1 MSASNTYDLI
11 VAGGGAAG
19 FFSAIRTAEKHPN
32 WKILILEKSAKLLSK
47 VLISGG
53 GRCNVTHHCFDVE
66 ELCLRYPRGGDY
78 LKPHFWA
85 FGPEQTQDWFE
96 SKNVPLKTESDGR
109 MFPTS
114 DSSGSI
120 ANCLLKS
127 AERANIKVQTREGLE
142 RIEQGNGTYTIT
154 TDKETYACR
163 NLVLAFGGLPKL
175 IQYDLLGNL
184 NLDIVDPVPSLFT
197 FNIEMH
203 PLRDLSGVSVPDA
216 EVQVVG
222 LKRKDRGPL
231 LITHWGLSGPAVLR
245 SSAWLARELH
255 DKDYRF
261 QVAVN
266 WTGQDKNAVIQSLKH
281 FAEQHPKK
289 QIVSHSP
296 LEHISTRLW
305 QSLAGT
311 VIKESYRNWAES
323 GKKTYAALADKLCS
337 DVYQADGKTTF
348 KEEFVTAGGI
358 SLDNLDE
365 NFQLKE
371 WPGIYVAGELAD
383 IDGITG
389 GFNFQA
395 AWTAGDAIARVIR

>member
-1 MSASNTYDLI
+1 MSASNTYDLL

-19 FFSAIRTAEKHPN
+19 FFTAIRTAEKHPD

-53 GRCNVTHHCFDVE
+53 GRCNVTHHCFDAE
-66 ELCLRYPRGGDY
+66 ELSTRYPRGGEY

-85 FGPEQTQDWFE
+85 FGAEQTKDWFE
-96 SKNVPLKTESDGR
+96 SKNVPLKTEADGR
-109 MFPTS
+109 MFPQS

-120 ANCLLKS
+120 ANCLLRS
-127 AERANIKVQTREGLE
+127 AEGANITVQTREALE
-142 RIEQGNGTYTIT
+142 RIEPVNPGYQIT
-154 TDKETYACR
+154 TDKGSYQTR

-175 IQYDLLGNL
+175 IHYDLLGNL
-184 NLDIVDPVPSLFT
+184 NLEIVEPVPSLFT

-203 PLRDLSGVSVPDA
+203 PLRELSGVSVPEA
-216 EVQVVG
+216 EVQVLG

-231 LITHWGLSGPAVLR
+231 LITHWGISGPAVLR
-245 SSAWLARELH
+245 SSAWLARELN
-255 DKDYRF
+255 DLDYRF
-261 QVAVN
+261 KVQVN
-266 WTGQDKNAVIQSLKH
+266 WTGQDKSAVIQSLKH

-305 QSLAGT
+305 QSLSST
-311 VIKESYRNWAES
+311 IIKESYRNWAES
-323 GKKTYAALADKLCS
+323 GKKTYAALADKLCQ
-337 DVYQADGKTTF
+337 DQYQVDGKTTF

-358 SLDNLDE
+358 ALSNLDDH
-365 NFQLKE
+365 FQLKE

>member
-1 MSASNTYDLI
+1 MSNVKTYDLI

-19 FFSAIRTAEKHPN
+19 FFSAIRTAEKHPD
-32 WKILILEKSAKLLSK
+32 WKILLLEKSAKLLSK

-53 GRCNVTHHCFDVE
+53 GRCNVTHHCFDPE
-66 ELCLRYPRGGDY
+66 ELSKRYPRGGTY
-78 LKPHFWA
+78 LLPHFWA

-120 ANCLLKS
+120 ANCLLKT
-127 AERANIKVQTREGLE
+127 AERAGIQVQSREGLE
-142 RIEQGNGTYTIT
+142 RIEPGKGTYTIT
-154 TDKETYACR
+154 TEKENYTCR
-163 NLVLAFGGLPKL
+163 NLVLAFGGLPKR
-175 IQYDLLGNL
+175 IQYDLLDNL
-184 NLDIVDPVPSLFT
+184 NLSIVDPVPSLFT

-203 PLRDLSGVSVPDA
+203 PLRELSGVSVPEA
-216 EVQVVG
+216 EVQIKG

-231 LITHWGLSGPAVLR
+231 LITHWGLSGPAVLW

-255 DKDYRF
+255 DLNYRF
-261 QVAVN
+261 EVLVN
-266 WTGQDKNAVIQSLKH
+266 WTGQDKSAVIESLKH
-281 FAEQHPKK
+281 FATQHPKK

-296 LEHISTRLW
+296 LEQISTRLW
-305 QSLAGT
+305 QSLAGS

-337 DVYQADGKTTF
+337 DQYQTDGKTTF

-358 SLDNLDE
+358 ALDNLDDH
-365 NFQLKE
+365 FQLKE

-389 GFNFQA
+389 GFTFQA
-395 AWTAGDAIARVIR
+395 AWTAGDAIARAIR